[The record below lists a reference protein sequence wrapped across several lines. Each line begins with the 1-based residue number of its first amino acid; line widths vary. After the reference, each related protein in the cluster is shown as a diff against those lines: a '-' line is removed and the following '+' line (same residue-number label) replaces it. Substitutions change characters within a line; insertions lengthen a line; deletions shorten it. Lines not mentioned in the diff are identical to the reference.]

1 MPITQNAD
9 IINTFELDMIP
20 DSAPVLVYCDQY
32 DHGEGRLIIH
42 LINDG
47 VPYEPLPGALAIIQG
62 TKPDGHGFIYSG
74 TIDGSTVIAD
84 LTEQMTACYGRTRVQ
99 VVVTEGNDRTGT
111 YVFYL
116 QVQKSALQED
126 TDLSR
131 SDYALVEQ
139 MIEEAE
145 AISVNVPYIGANGNW
160 WIYSVSAGGY
170 IDSGVDASIT
180 VDIADITMLA
190 PDAQP
195 YVTNTGT
202 NTDPIFHLFI
212 PRGQTGAT
220 GADGVSPT
228 VTITAI
234 TGGHRVT
241 ITDADHPAGQSFD
254 VMDGEM
260 LSSVYDPDGSVANA
274 GGIQAYTS
282 ELSDEIVKDTV
293 GWVGKNLIE
302 PPYKSTAGEINGV
315 TYTIN
320 EDGSVAVS
328 GTASADSVFY
338 ISQNAD
344 YIAPDE
350 HYILSGCPVGG
361 SSATYCM
368 RYTNNTDRA
377 YEDTGSGIA
386 VDGFDTSYAF
396 RDIVIR
402 VKSGTSI
409 QTPLTFYPMLRKASI
424 LDPTYE
430 PYHETVEQCKFDR
443 SEQRVL
449 GAKNLLKYPYYDK
462 TKTADGI
469 TFTDNGDGT
478 ISESGTSSGNGS
490 IYYLVNHSQ
499 GFSPLAGD
507 YIASCEGLIGE
518 SRISIEAWNGNTWV
532 ETISEIRDY
541 NSGTKI
547 TFDYVGYDH
556 IEIYAKV
563 ANGMA
568 LQNTIT
574 IKPMLRLASDP
585 DDTYAP
591 YAMTNREL
599 TETHDEWTAE
609 ETVGSD
615 LRVTFAGLNDAYG
628 YSTPCVQDKLVSV
641 TSMVKAGRDTNVAL
655 TFTLSGATAGD
666 KAKLRIFK

>member
-260 LSSVYDPDGSVANA
+260 LSSVYDPDGSVASA
-274 GGIQAYTS
+274 GGIPAYTS
-282 ELSDEIVKDTV
+282 VLSDEIVKDTV
-293 GWVGKNLIE
+293 GWVGKNLLQNNAE
-302 PPYKSTAGEINGV
+302 SKTYNGV
-315 TYTIN
+315 TFTVNSDGSITITGTATQAADLVLGRSASWVYDIN
-320 EDGSVAVS
+320 EDAIISGSENGSPTTYEIYLWDENTNTAYRSRDGADAVVPSSVYGHTVNCRLVVRS
-328 GTASADSVFY
+328 GAA
-338 ISQNAD
+338 
-344 YIAPDE
+344 
-350 HYILSGCPVGG
+350 L
-361 SSATYCM
+361 
-368 RYTNNTDRA
+368 NNVT
-377 YEDTGSGIA
+377 
-386 VDGFDTSYAF
+386 V
-396 RDIVIR
+396 
-402 VKSGTSI
+402 
-409 QTPLTFYPMLRKASI
+409 YPMLRKAAI
-424 LDPTYE
+424 VDPTYE

-443 SEQRVL
+443 AEQRVL
-449 GAKNLLKYPYYDK
+449 GAKNFFNAYNPS
-462 TKTADGI
+462 TA
-469 TFTDNGDGT
+469 TNVTVTDNGRSINLLWTTPTAWLNRQWDVYLPKNTDFTLYTRAEKTVGKSGVT
-478 ISESGTSSGNGS
+478 VRAQDRSTQIYNAGTSDDAVKIYKFTFNTGNNDF
-490 IYYLVNHSQ
+490 VNISLNA
-499 GFSPLAGD
+499 STSTAEAGD
-507 YIASCEGLIGE
+507 VTYKDFMI
-518 SRISIEAWNGNTWV
+518 
-532 ETISEIRDY
+532 
-541 NSGTKI
+541 
-547 TFDYVGYDH
+547 
-556 IEIYAKV
+556 
-563 ANGMA
+563 
-568 LQNTIT
+568 
-574 IKPMLRLASDP
+574 RLASDP

-641 TSMVKAGRDTNVAL
+641 TSMIKAGRDTNVAL
-655 TFTLSGATAGD
+655 TFTLSGAVAGD

>member
-47 VPYEPLPGALAIIQG
+47 VPYEPLPGSLAIIQG

-180 VDIADITMLA
+180 VDIADTTMLA

-241 ITDADHPAGQSFD
+241 ITDADHPTGQSFD

-274 GGIQAYTS
+274 GGIPAYTG
-282 ELSDEIVKDTV
+282 EIGEEIVKDTV
-293 GWVGKNLIE
+293 GWVGKNLL
-302 PPYKSTAGEINGV
+302 PNMAVTRTLNGV
-315 TYTIN
+315 TFTVN
-320 EDGSVAVS
+320 ADGSVKVN
-328 GTASADSVFY
+328 GTATADAIITLETLSE
-338 ISQNAD
+338 ISG
-344 YIAPDE
+344 E
-350 HYILSGCPVGG
+350 VKLSGCPSGG
-361 SSATYCM
+361 SLSTYFIM
-368 RYTNNTDRA
+368 VQDRDPNTFTGK
-377 YEDTGSGIA
+377 DTGN
-386 VDGFDTSYAF
+386 SYSFTA
-396 RDIVIR
+396 I
-402 VKSGTSI
+402 SGTKYRFSI
-409 QTPLTFYPMLRKASI
+409 GILSGTTVSNLYFYPMLRRADIAES
-424 LDPTYE
+424 TYE
-430 PYHETVEQCKFDR
+430 PYHETVDECKFDR

-449 GAKNLLKYPYYDK
+449 GAKNLFNAYDPS
-462 TKTADGI
+462 TAANV
-469 TFTDNGDGT
+469 TVTDNGRSINMLWATPTAWLNRQWDVYLPKNTDFILYTRAEKTVGKSGVT
-478 ISESGTSSGNGS
+478 VRAQDRSTQIYNAGTSDDAVKIYKFTFNTGNNDF
-490 IYYLVNHSQ
+490 VNIVLNAST
-499 GFSPLAGD
+499 STAEAGD
-507 YIASCEGLIGE
+507 VTYKDFMI
-518 SRISIEAWNGNTWV
+518 
-532 ETISEIRDY
+532 
-541 NSGTKI
+541 
-547 TFDYVGYDH
+547 
-556 IEIYAKV
+556 
-563 ANGMA
+563 
-568 LQNTIT
+568 
-574 IKPMLRLASDP
+574 RLASDP

-609 ETVGSD
+609 ETVSSD

-641 TSMVKAGRDTNVAL
+641 TSMIKAGRDTNVAL